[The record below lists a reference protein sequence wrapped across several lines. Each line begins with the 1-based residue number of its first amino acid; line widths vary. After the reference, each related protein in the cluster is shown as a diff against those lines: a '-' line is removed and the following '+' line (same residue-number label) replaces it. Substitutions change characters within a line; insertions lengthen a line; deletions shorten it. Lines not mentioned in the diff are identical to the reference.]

1 MIPIDLDRTSLD
13 DALLC
18 ARACELSYLD
28 FYKREFIEGVTALG
42 FLRHSVIDKAGVQAF
57 CASNDSTLLI
67 CFRGT
72 DSTSDWLA
80 DAMSAKVALQ
90 GLDGKVHTGF
100 LRTLLVVCDD
110 VFDIL
115 RNLMLDGGGLRILVC
130 GHSLGGAMATLFASR
145 CKYFIHLVCT
155 FGSPRVG
162 DAEFAERFNKRF
174 KSHSLRFVNNN
185 DAVARVP
192 WKCMG
197 YDHVWHQHY
206 FDAAGR
212 LHPFYQPGRL
222 RKLWHA
228 LQGRAYALLSV
239 KLGDGARDHSMID
252 YCALLLAEQGRRHG

>member
-1 MIPIDLDRTSLD
+1 MIPLDLSKDSLD

-18 ARACELSYLD
+18 ARACELSYLN
-28 FYKREFIEGVTALG
+28 FYGREFIGGVTALG
-42 FLRHSVIDKAGVQAF
+42 FHRHSVIDKAGVQAF
-57 CASNDSTLLI
+57 CAWNNHTLVV

-72 DSTSDWLA
+72 DSSSDWLA
-80 DAMSAKVALQ
+80 DAMASKVAIQ
-90 GLDGKVHTGF
+90 GMSGKVHTGF

-110 VFDIL
+110 VFAIVN
-115 RNLMLDGGGLRILVC
+115 NLMMDGGGLRLLVC

-145 CKYFIHLVCT
+145 CKYFIDLVCT

-162 DAEFAERFNKRF
+162 DAEFAARFNKRF

-212 LHPFYQPGRL
+212 LHSFYSPGRL
-222 RKLWHA
+222 LKFWHA
-228 LQGRAYALLSV
+228 IQGRAYAALTV
-239 KLGDGARDHSMID
+239 KLCDGGRDHSVSK
-252 YCALLLAEQGRRHG
+252 YRALLETELERLDG